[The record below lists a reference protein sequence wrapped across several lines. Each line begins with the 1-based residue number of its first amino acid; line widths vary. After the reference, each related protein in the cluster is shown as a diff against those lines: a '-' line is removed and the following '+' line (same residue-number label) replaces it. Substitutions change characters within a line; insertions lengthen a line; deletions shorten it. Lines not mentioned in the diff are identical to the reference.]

1 MIFYIIFILVWIAI
15 ITLAKNKI
23 KNKIKKFFY
32 PNYNN
37 SNSSDIYKNIEHEL
51 IDINNTLHLNILS
64 IKDELNRKK
73 IKLKT
78 NKKTKIKKD
87 IVEYKENINNDDEDD
102 DDLDFYEIFQ
112 KTISILHKL
121 IYSIYK
127 KIKKSIFH

>member
-32 PNYNN
+32 SNYN